1 MWQCVGRDGSGRA
14 GGMLVAGGLGRCSSV
29 GGKRVYVKA
38 NMWLAVVIDEEEEW
52 VRATE
57 AKEGEGR

>member
-1 MWQCVGRDGSGRA
+1 
-14 GGMLVAGGLGRCSSV
+14 MLVAGGLGRCSSV
-29 GGKRVYVKA
+29 GGKGVYVKV